1 MERAMTYKIEKNI
14 PMPNPI
20 RNGVETH
27 KYPFF
32 EMKVGDSFAVPV
44 DPSTQLSY
52 MRVGNRIASAINAQ
66 KKRQPKAAFTYRT
79 FKDKRE
85 IRVWR
90 TK

>member
-1 MERAMTYKIEKNI
+1 MTYKIEKNI
-14 PMPNPI
+14 KMPAPT
-20 RNGVETH
+20 RNGHEQY

-44 DPSTQLSY
+44 DPSTQLGY
-52 MRVGNRIASAINAQ
+52 IRVRGRVANAIYAQ
-66 KKRQPKAAFTYRT
+66 QKRQAGARFTFRT
-79 FKDKRE
+79 MKNKRE